1 MTAATE
7 HGTELPI
14 LKDLSPFSKPAG
26 WLFIAPLFPHETPL
40 WLRFSG
46 KESACN
52 AGDPGSIPGLGR
64 SPGYGNDN
72 PLQYSCLE
80 NPTDRGTWWTIVHGV
95 SKSQTQLSDLTL
107 SISFSLLP
115 QEDIFFHLLW
125 RFPGMLLGRVLLE
138 QGASQRSAQESCP

>member
-64 SPGYGNDN
+64 SPGVKNGY

-80 NPTDRGTWWTIVHGV
+80 NPMDKGLRSLAGYSPWNHKESDRTEQLTHFLPFMKLKTIFILDFG
-95 SKSQTQLSDLTL
+95 
-107 SISFSLLP
+107 
-115 QEDIFFHLLW
+115 
-125 RFPGMLLGRVLLE
+125 FPHQWLI
-138 QGASQRSAQESCP
+138 QS